1 MRIAHQHGQLEDFF
15 ANIIDP
21 AQGYPGLSGVFGPD
35 TFEFPRREAI
45 VESGEGLAIA
55 VADTSNLD
63 SNHAT
68 NVVRRKDLVAMRLP
82 HNYRELIRERQAQAS

>member
-1 MRIAHQHGQLEDFF
+1 MFF
-15 ANIIDP
+15 AFANVFDP
-21 AQGYPGLSGVFGPD
+21 ARGYPGLSGVFGPD

-45 VESGEGLAIA
+45 AQSGEGVATA

-63 SNHAT
+63 TSYPT

-82 HNYRELIRERQAQAS
+82 HSYRELIRERQMQAS